1 MTNSPLERGARRAG
15 CVAIK
20 FITRITTHPVAWW
33 RHPSL
38 EGNNKQ
44 TMKSLQETF
53 NQIQE
58 IKKKQ
63 KDLRSAY
70 KEALERVVSHKE
82 AVEAIK
88 ALREKKVKL
97 EDEVKLE
104 FSKEFDKLDELKIE
118 LEEANMMLTDIAIS
132 ELMKGKTVEITDQKD
147 NIYEPS
153 FAVSFKKTM
162 SGSVSNHVDSRPSQD
177 KAVAKDI
184 PEINLF

>member
-1 MTNSPLERGARRAG
+1 
-15 CVAIK
+15 
-20 FITRITTHPVAWW
+20 
-33 RHPSL
+33 
-38 EGNNKQ
+38 
-44 TMKSLQETF
+44 MKSLQETF

-70 KEALERVVSHKE
+70 KEALERLPSHKE
-82 AVEAIK
+82 ATEAIK

-132 ELMKGKTVEITDQKD
+132 ELMKGQTVEITDQKS
-147 NIYEPS
+147 NIYEPA
-153 FAVSFKKTM
+153 FAVRFKRTM
-162 SGSVSNHVDSRPSQD
+162 SGSVSNQSESQPIQERA
-177 KAVAKDI
+177 KADDI